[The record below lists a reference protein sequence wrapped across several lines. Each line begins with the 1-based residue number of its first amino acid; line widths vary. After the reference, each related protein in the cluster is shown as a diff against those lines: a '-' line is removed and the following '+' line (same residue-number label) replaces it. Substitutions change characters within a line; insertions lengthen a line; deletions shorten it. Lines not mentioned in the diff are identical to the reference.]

1 MENLPLLGF
10 AAVDSHSYRL
20 EAKFL
25 MFPENVMLW
34 SFKRYSLQFFTIP
47 LAQFCQL
54 TLMWKV
60 GKSWDKECQ
69 GFVSAVLD
77 GNGRGYSSSGRHGF
91 QIRPKDQDLCD
102 KDAADRIKQSFKELS
117 GKDAE

>member
-1 MENLPLLGF
+1 
-10 AAVDSHSYRL
+10 
-20 EAKFL
+20 
-25 MFPENVMLW
+25 
-34 SFKRYSLQFFTIP
+34 
-47 LAQFCQL
+47 
-54 TLMWKV
+54 MWKV

-117 GKDAE
+117 GKDAEWNETGLDGRWEKNDYTELIRNSYL